1 MDWIG
6 TPVCGGCE
14 PTAGDTGSDV
24 VGTGNGGVGRISEM
38 TGPDAGSAGMPP
50 YPGMPYCR
58 RSGSE
63 YGSNGGP
70 DGPGRLSMA
79 ATRKDSSPIWRCMPS
94 NMAPICCCACTRAA
108 NDSSMVG
115 GAGGGA
121 GVPEVVTGADET
133 TGSVVAP
140 EEATGDVAE
149 PVEGTTEE
157 EKVPEEAMISDTKL
171 LALRLLRLY
180 WWLTGGRGL
189 KRRRRTRGAVAGVEL
204 SRVDGKENNVQE
216 NRLGAQGRRESQS

>member
-1 MDWIG
+1 
-6 TPVCGGCE
+6 
-14 PTAGDTGSDV
+14 
-24 VGTGNGGVGRISEM
+24 
-38 TGPDAGSAGMPP
+38 
-50 YPGMPYCR
+50 
-58 RSGSE
+58 
-63 YGSNGGP
+63 
-70 DGPGRLSMA
+70 
-79 ATRKDSSPIWRCMPS
+79 
-94 NMAPICCCACTRAA
+94 
-108 NDSSMVG
+108 MVG

-180 WWLTGGRGL
+180 WWWTGGRGL
-189 KRRRRTRGAVAGVEL
+189 KRRRRTGGAVAGVEL

-216 NRLGAQGRRESQS
+216 NRLGAQGRRESQSQACLSLSTRVWYLYN